1 MPRQSNDA
9 LAALES
15 GIREGVVRRPV
26 ENLKAVFFNH
36 SVVEVDGVTA
46 CKISLF
52 LFLLWLISYSAANAQ
67 AVNLEAAKKEGRVVL
82 YGTVVPQ
89 AMESIFNS
97 FEKKYGIKVDYWR
110 ASANGV
116 AERAANEWRAGRPGF
131 DIVEGNPGLNATL
144 KKEGGF
150 AKYIPPSS
158 EKFAE
163 HFQDK
168 DSQMTAWR
176 LIPISVLYNTDTV
189 KAADRPR
196 TLDDLIDPRW
206 KGKITIPNPT
216 QHAETAQF
224 FWNLRKFRGDKWLD
238 FVKALAKQEP
248 HLVESFAPVPNALIR
263 GEAQIGLG
271 YIKYLK
277 QYKGP
282 LGYVLLDKH
291 LTELNVMSIG
301 SKAANPNAA
310 RLYVEFICSVE
321 GQKLVAE
328 QGEFAL
334 YPGINPAITDAEKV
348 VASTVLMD
356 RPTPEEFKKLNAE
369 FRPIFFKQ

>member
-1 MPRQSNDA
+1 MPRQRNDA

>member
-1 MPRQSNDA
+1 
-9 LAALES
+9 
-15 GIREGVVRRPV
+15 
-26 ENLKAVFFNH
+26 
-36 SVVEVDGVTA
+36 VVEVDGMTA
-46 CKISLF
+46 CKISLS
-52 LFLLWLISYSAANAQ
+52 LFLLLLISYSAANAQ
-67 AVNLEAAKKEGRVVL
+67 AVNLEAAKKEGRIVL

-116 AERAANEWRAGRPGF
+116 AERAVNEWRAGRPGF
-131 DIVEGNPGLNATL
+131 DVVEGNPGLNATL

-196 TLDDLIDPRW
+196 TLDDLIDPKW
-206 KGKITIPNPT
+206 KGKISIPNPT

-224 FWNLRKFRGDKWLD
+224 FWNLQKFRGDKWLD

-291 LTELNVMSIG
+291 LTELNVMSVG

-334 YPGINPAITDAEKV
+334 YPGINPAIADAEKV
-348 VASTVLMD
+348 VATTVLMD

>member
-206 KGKITIPNPT
+206 KGKISIPNPT

-291 LTELNVMSIG
+291 LTELNVMSVG

-310 RLYVEFICSVE
+310 RLYVEFICSIE

>member
-1 MPRQSNDA
+1 MPRQRNDA

-131 DIVEGNPGLNATL
+131 DVVEGNPGLNATL

-196 TLDDLIDPRW
+196 TLDDLINPRW

-310 RLYVEFICSVE
+310 RLYVEFICSIE

>member
-1 MPRQSNDA
+1 M
-9 LAALES
+9 
-15 GIREGVVRRPV
+15 
-26 ENLKAVFFNH
+26 
-36 SVVEVDGVTA
+36 TT
-46 CKISLF
+46 CKISFSFTLS
-52 LFLLWLISYSAANAQ
+52 LFLLFLSLFSAANSHAQ
-67 AVNLEAAKKEGRVVL
+67 AVNIEAAKKEGKVIL

-110 ASANGV
+110 ASGNGV
-116 AERAANEWRAGRPGF
+116 AERAVNEWRAGRPGY
-131 DIVEGNPGLNATL
+131 DVVEGNPGLNLAL
-144 KKEGGF
+144 KTEGAL

-163 HFQDK
+163 QFKDK

-176 LIPISVLYNTDTV
+176 LIPISILYNMDSV

-196 TLDDLIDPRW
+196 SLDDLIDPKW
-206 KGKITIPNPT
+206 KGKISIPNPT

-224 FWNLRKFRGDKWLD
+224 FWNLQKFRGDKWLD

-263 GEAQIGLG
+263 GEAQVGLG

-282 LGYVLLDKH
+282 LAYVLLDKH
-291 LTELNVMSIG
+291 LTELNVMSVG

-310 RLYVEFICSVE
+310 RLYIEFICSAE

-334 YPGINPAITDAEKV
+334 YPGINPPITDAEKV
-348 VASTVLMD
+348 VSTTVLMD

-369 FRPIFFKQ
+369 FRQIFFKQ

>member
-1 MPRQSNDA
+1 M
-9 LAALES
+9 
-15 GIREGVVRRPV
+15 
-26 ENLKAVFFNH
+26 
-36 SVVEVDGVTA
+36 TA
-46 CKISLF
+46 RKRFVSFTISLF
-52 LFLLWLISYSAANAQ
+52 LLLFSFCFAANSYAQ
-67 AVNLEAAKKEGRVVL
+67 AVNIDAAKKEGKVVL

-97 FEKKYGIKVDYWR
+97 FVKKYGIKVDYWR
-110 ASANGV
+110 ASGNGV
-116 AERAANEWRAGRPGF
+116 AERAVNEWRAGRPGF
-131 DIVEGNPGLNATL
+131 DVVEGNPGLNATI
-144 KKEGGF
+144 KEEGGF
-150 AKYIPPSS
+150 AKYAPPSS

-163 HFQDK
+163 QFRDK
-168 DSQMTAWR
+168 DAMMTAWR
-176 LIPISVLYNTDTV
+176 LIPISILYNTETV

-196 TLDDLIDPRW
+196 SLDDLIDPKW
-206 KGKITIPNPT
+206 KGKISIPNPT

-224 FWNLRKFRGDKWLD
+224 LWNLQKFKGDKWLD
-238 FVKALAKQEP
+238 FVKALAKQQP

-263 GEAQIGLG
+263 GEAEIGLG

-291 LTELNVMSIG
+291 LTELNVMSVG

-334 YPGINPAITDAEKV
+334 YPGINPAITNAEKV
-348 VASTVLMD
+348 VSTTVLMD
-356 RPTPEEFKKLNAE
+356 RPTREEFKKLTAE
-369 FRPIFFKQ
+369 LHPIFFKQ

>member
-1 MPRQSNDA
+1 M
-9 LAALES
+9 AAGKKL
-15 GIREGVVRRPV
+15 R
-26 ENLKAVFFNH
+26 LTLFDH
-36 SVVEVDGVTA
+36 SAPEVDGMSARKNFFSLTV
-46 CKISLF
+46 SLF
-52 LFLLWLISYSAANAQ
+52 LLFLSPYFAVNSYAQ
-67 AVNLEAAKKEGRVVL
+67 AVNIDAAKREGKVVL

-89 AMESIFNS
+89 AMASIFSS

-116 AERAANEWRAGRPGF
+116 AERAVNEWRAGRPGF
-131 DIVEGNPGLNATL
+131 DVVEGNPGLNTTL

-150 AKYIPPSS
+150 VKYIPPSS

-163 HFQDK
+163 QFRDQDAL
-168 DSQMTAWR
+168 MTAWR
-176 LIPISVLYNTDTV
+176 IIPISILYNTDMV
-189 KAADRPR
+189 KVTDRPR
-196 TLDDLIDPRW
+196 SLDDLIDPKW
-206 KGKITIPNPT
+206 KGKISIPNPT

-224 FWNLRKFRGDKWLD
+224 FWNLQKFKGDKWLD

-282 LGYVLLDKH
+282 LGYVLLEKH
-291 LTELNVMSIG
+291 LTEINVMSVG
-301 SKAANPNAA
+301 SKAVNPNAA

-328 QGEFAL
+328 QGEFSL
-334 YPGINPAITDAEKV
+334 YPGINPAIADAEKV
-348 VASTVLMD
+348 VSTTVLMD

>member
-36 SVVEVDGVTA
+36 SVVEVDGVSA

-206 KGKITIPNPT
+206 KSKITIPNPT

-310 RLYVEFICSVE
+310 RLYVEFICSIE

>member
-1 MPRQSNDA
+1 M
-9 LAALES
+9 
-15 GIREGVVRRPV
+15 
-26 ENLKAVFFNH
+26 
-36 SVVEVDGVTA
+36 TA
-46 CKISLF
+46 CKTFFSLTLSLF
-52 LFLLWLISYSAANAQ
+52 LLFLSLYFVADAYSQ
-67 AVNLEAAKKEGRVVL
+67 AVNINAAKRDGKVVL

-116 AERAANEWRAGRPGF
+116 AERAVNEWRAGRPGY
-131 DIVEGNPGLNATL
+131 DVVEGNPGLNLAL
-144 KKEGGF
+144 KTEGAL

-163 HFQDK
+163 QFKDK

-176 LIPISVLYNTDTV
+176 LIPISILYNTDSV

-196 TLDDLIDPRW
+196 SLDDLIDPKW
-206 KGKITIPNPT
+206 KGKISIPNPT

-224 FWNLRKFRGDKWLD
+224 FWNLQKFRGDKWLD

-263 GEAQIGLG
+263 GEAQVGLG

-282 LGYVLLDKH
+282 LGYVFLDKH
-291 LTELNVMSIG
+291 LTELNVMSVG
-301 SKAANPNAA
+301 SKAVNPNAG
-310 RLYVEFICSVE
+310 RLYVEFICSAE

-328 QGEFAL
+328 QGEFVL
-334 YPGINPAITDAEKV
+334 YPGINPPITDAEKV
-348 VASTVLMD
+348 VSTTVLMD

-369 FRPIFFKQ
+369 FRQIFFK

>member
-1 MPRQSNDA
+1 MTAHNR
-9 LAALES
+9 
-15 GIREGVVRRPV
+15 
-26 ENLKAVFFNH
+26 FF
-36 SVVEVDGVTA
+36 SLVS
-46 CKISLF
+46 SLF
-52 LFLLWLISYSAANAQ
+52 PLLLSACSVANAQ
-67 AVNLEAAKKEGRVVL
+67 AVNIEAAKKEGRLVL

-89 AMESIFNS
+89 AMDSIFDA
-97 FEKKYGIKVDYWR
+97 FEKRYGIKVDYWR

-116 AERAANEWRAGRPGF
+116 SERAVNEWRAGRPGF
-131 DIVEGNPGLNATL
+131 DVVEGNPGLNAVL
-144 KKEGGF
+144 KKEGGLG
-150 AKYIPPSS
+150 KYVSPSS

-163 HFQDK
+163 QFWDK
-168 DSQMTAWR
+168 DAMMTAWR
-176 LIPISVLYNTDTV
+176 LIPISILYNTDTV

-196 TLDDLIDPRW
+196 GLDDLIDPKW
-206 KGKITIPNPT
+206 KGKISIPNPT

-224 FWNLRKFRGDKWLD
+224 FWNLQKFRGDKWLD

-263 GEAQIGLG
+263 GEAQMGLG

-291 LTELNVMSIG
+291 LAELNVMSIG
-301 SKAANPNAA
+301 SKAANANAA
-310 RLYVEFICSVE
+310 RLYIEFICSAE

-334 YPGINPAITDAEKV
+334 YPGVNPAITDAEKV
-348 VASTVLMD
+348 VATTVLMD

-369 FRPIFFKQ
+369 FRQIFFR

>member
-1 MPRQSNDA
+1 M
-9 LAALES
+9 
-15 GIREGVVRRPV
+15 
-26 ENLKAVFFNH
+26 
-36 SVVEVDGVTA
+36 TA

-196 TLDDLIDPRW
+196 TLDDLIDPKW
-206 KGKITIPNPT
+206 KGKISIPNPT

-224 FWNLRKFRGDKWLD
+224 LGKLQKFRGDKWLD

-282 LGYVLLDKH
+282 LDYVLLDKH

-310 RLYVEFICSVE
+310 RLYVEFICSIE
-321 GQKLVAE
+321 CQKLVAE

>member
-224 FWNLRKFRGDKWLD
+224 FWNLQKFRGDKWLD

-301 SKAANPNAA
+301 SKATNPNAA

>member
-1 MPRQSNDA
+1 M
-9 LAALES
+9 
-15 GIREGVVRRPV
+15 
-26 ENLKAVFFNH
+26 
-36 SVVEVDGVTA
+36 TA

-52 LFLLWLISYSAANAQ
+52 LFLLLLISYSAANAQ

-116 AERAANEWRAGRPGF
+116 AERAVNEWRAGRPGF
-131 DIVEGNPGLNATL
+131 DVVEGNPGLNATL

-196 TLDDLIDPRW
+196 TLDDLIDPKW
-206 KGKITIPNPT
+206 KGKISYS
-216 QHAETAQF
+216 
-224 FWNLRKFRGDKWLD
+224 
-238 FVKALAKQEP
+238 EP
-248 HLVESFAPVPNALIR
+248 HSTCRDRAIFL
-263 GEAQIGLG
+263 
-271 YIKYLK
+271 
-277 QYKGP
+277 
-282 LGYVLLDKH
+282 
-291 LTELNVMSIG
+291 
-301 SKAANPNAA
+301 
-310 RLYVEFICSVE
+310 
-321 GQKLVAE
+321 
-328 QGEFAL
+328 EFA
-334 YPGINPAITDAEKV
+334 KV
-348 VASTVLMD
+348 SRRQVA
-356 RPTPEEFKKLNAE
+356 RFRQGARKARTP
-369 FRPIFFKQ
+369 PC

>member
-282 LGYVLLDKH
+282 LDYVLLDKH

-310 RLYVEFICSVE
+310 RLYVEFICSIE

>member
-1 MPRQSNDA
+1 M
-9 LAALES
+9 
-15 GIREGVVRRPV
+15 
-26 ENLKAVFFNH
+26 
-36 SVVEVDGVTA
+36 
-46 CKISLF
+46 SLF
-52 LFLLWLISYSAANAQ
+52 LLFLSLYSAANAYAQ
-67 AVNLEAAKKEGRVVL
+67 AVNIEAAKKEGKAVL

-89 AMESIFNS
+89 AMESIFNA
-97 FEKKYGIKVDYWR
+97 FEKKYGIKVDFWR

-116 AERAANEWRAGRPGF
+116 AERAVNEWRAGRPGY
-131 DIVEGNPGLNATL
+131 DVVEGNPGLNLAL
-144 KKEGGF
+144 KTEG
-150 AKYIPPSS
+150 ALVKYIPSSS

-163 HFQDK
+163 QFRDT
-168 DSQMTAWR
+168 DAVMTAWR
-176 LIPISVLYNTDTV
+176 LIPISILYNTDTV
-189 KAADRPR
+189 KAAGRPR
-196 TLDDLIDPRW
+196 SLDDLIDPKW
-206 KGKITIPNPT
+206 KGKISIPNPT

-224 FWNLRKFRGDKWLD
+224 FWNLRKLRGDKWLD

-263 GEAQIGLG
+263 GEAQVGLG

-277 QYKGP
+277 QYN
-282 LGYVLLDKH
+282 KH

-310 RLYVEFICSVE
+310 RLYIEFICSAE

-334 YPGINPAITDAEKV
+334 YPGINPSITDAEKV
-348 VASTVLMD
+348 VATTVLMD

-369 FRPIFFKQ
+369 FRQIFFTQ

>member
-97 FEKKYGIKVDYWR
+97 FEKKYGITVDYWR

-116 AERAANEWRAGRPGF
+116 AERGANEWRAGRPGF
-131 DIVEGNPGLNATL
+131 EVVEGNPGLNATL

>member
-1 MPRQSNDA
+1 M
-9 LAALES
+9 
-15 GIREGVVRRPV
+15 
-26 ENLKAVFFNH
+26 
-36 SVVEVDGVTA
+36 TA
-46 CKISLF
+46 CNRFFSLVSSLF
-52 LFLLWLISYSAANAQ
+52 LLLLSSCSVANAQ
-67 AVNLEAAKKEGRVVL
+67 AVNVEAAKKEGRLVL

-89 AMESIFNS
+89 AMESIFDS
-97 FEKKYGIKVDYWR
+97 FEKRYGIKVSYWR

-116 AERAANEWRAGRPGF
+116 FERAVNEWRAGRPGF
-131 DIVEGNPGLNATL
+131 DVVEGNPGLNAAL
-144 KKEGGF
+144 KKEGAFG
-150 AKYIPPSS
+150 KYVSPSS

-163 HFQDK
+163 QFRDK
-168 DSQMTAWR
+168 DAMMIAWR
-176 LIPISVLYNTDTV
+176 LIPISILYNKDTV

-196 TLDDLIDPRW
+196 SLDDLIDPKW
-206 KGKITIPNPT
+206 KGKISIPNPT

-224 FWNLRKFRGDKWLD
+224 FWNLQKFRGDKWLD

-277 QYKGP
+277 QYRGP
-282 LGYVLLDKH
+282 LDYVLLDRH
-291 LTELNVMSIG
+291 LAELNVMSIG
-301 SKAANPNAA
+301 SKAANINAA
-310 RLYVEFICSVE
+310 RLYIEFICSAE

-334 YPGINPAITDAEKV
+334 YPGVNPAITDADKV
-348 VASTVLMD
+348 VSTTVLMD

-369 FRPIFFKQ
+369 FRQIFFRQ

>member
-1 MPRQSNDA
+1 M
-9 LAALES
+9 
-15 GIREGVVRRPV
+15 
-26 ENLKAVFFNH
+26 
-36 SVVEVDGVTA
+36 TA

-176 LIPISVLYNTDTV
+176 LIPISVLYNTVTV

-282 LGYVLLDKH
+282 LDYVLLDKH
-291 LTELNVMSIG
+291 LTELNVKSNG